1 MRIYKIIDKLLGF
14 LFFISFKNY
23 YFRYLLHKIYFL
35 FFKIKIFK
43 LPNKLIYDLNR
54 YPPSFGDY
62 IHVLSVAQSLCL
74 KFNNKNLR
82 KIIII
87 YDEKNLS
94 HKKFL
99 KDIAFI
105 VKDILDHDI
114 EIINFSNTEL
124 KEKPIN
130 LGFSIYPYLPTFYF
144 YDSAFRNHK
153 PVDILVLSKNLDL
166 RIFSNVSIRKFKS
179 KKYIKIFNDL
189 ENLIKTK
196 YYCFVMRE
204 EETPS
209 LDKTENFNNLL
220 KKYWDPNK
228 SLKIIE
234 ELISEGKNVLIINPL
249 YQKYF
254 LPGAIYFEDATTDLL
269 LRYFLYINAYQ
280 VLSVECGPAA
290 LLKHSNVTR
299 YVIYDKANISDSYDM
314 NYLKKNH
321 YPINEDYIFK
331 SPNRMVKI
339 DNLEKGDILD

>member
-1 MRIYKIIDKLLGF
+1 M
-14 LFFISFKNY
+14 
-23 YFRYLLHKIYFL
+23 
-35 FFKIKIFK
+35 KIFK

-54 YPPSFGDY
+54 YPPSLGDY
-62 IHVLSVAQSLCL
+62 IHVLAVSQSLCL
-74 KFNNKNLR
+74 KFNEKNLR

-105 VKDILDHDI
+105 VRDILDFNI
-114 EIINFSNTEL
+114 EIIKFSNTKL
-124 KEKPIN
+124 KEKTIN

-144 YDSAFRNHK
+144 YDSSFRNHK
-153 PVDILVLSKNLDL
+153 PVDIVVLSKNLDL

-204 EETPS
+204 EKTPK

-220 KKYWDPNK
+220 QKSWDPTK

-234 ELISEGKNVLIINPL
+234 ELILEGKNVLIINPL
-249 YQKYF
+249 YQKYY

-280 VLSVECGPAA
+280 VLSVECGPAS

-299 YVIYDKANISDSYDM
+299 HVIFDKANISETYNM

-321 YPINEDYIFK
+321 YPINQDYIFK
-331 SPNRMVKI
+331 SPNRMVKTK
-339 DNLEKGDILD
+339 NLEREDILD